1 MTSELRRR
9 RRAPLLTAALAAVLP
24 LSACTDWAGY
34 DLDIRIGNIPWVGTM
49 RDQVKLRP
57 YDLSRLPA
65 EGTVPV
71 SSPRGEAP
79 PFTQAELESVAAG
92 MVNPVT
98 ATPEALAR
106 GEAQYLR
113 HCAACH
119 GAGGAGDGPVV
130 GPGRFPFATPI
141 AGGSGAAGR
150 SDGYLFGISRVG
162 RGLMPAYGDRMSQ
175 ADLWS
180 VVHYLRRLQGM
191 DPGAV
196 SPAAPAGDADGTPEA
211 EAE

>member
-1 MTSELRRR
+1 LRSEPRRR
-9 RRAPLLTAALAAVLP
+9 LRAPLLAIVLAAALP
-24 LSACTDWAGY
+24 LGGCTDFAGY
-34 DLDIRIGNIPWVGTM
+34 DLDMRLGDLPWVGTM

-71 SSPRGEAP
+71 ASPRGDAQ
-79 PFTQAELESVAAG
+79 PFTQGELESVAAG
-92 MVNPVT
+92 MANPVQ

-119 GAGGAGDGPVV
+119 GPGGAGDGPVV

-141 AGGSGAAGR
+141 GAGSVAAGYT
-150 SDGYLFGISRVG
+150 DGYLFGVMRVG

-180 VVHYLRRLQGM
+180 VVHYMRRLQGM

-196 SPAAPAGDADGTPEA
+196 SPAAPAGLADEAPEVEA
-211 EAE
+211 E